1 MSTKRDAPYEEPQQQ
16 SKQEAPQEEVD
27 AFTANAEP
35 VSETLMVDLAGTWR
49 LFEYRRGADGAIV
62 KGKVVRR
69 RDSQATLQTRG
80 KPARFETKQ
89 QAIEYAR
96 RFLLTGK

>member
-1 MSTKRDAPYEEPQQQ
+1 MTTKHDALQEKAAEE
-16 SKQEAPQEEVD
+16 KDV
-27 AFTANAEP
+27 FTANAEP
-35 VSETLMVDLAGTWR
+35 VTDSLMVDLAGTWR
-49 LFEYRRGADGAIV
+49 LFEYRRAADGEIL

-89 QAIEYAR
+89 EAIDYAK
-96 RFLLTGK
+96 RFLLAEK